1 MWRIERVL
9 INRGMRKSEGVSPPN
24 PAPSGRNR
32 LRPTSTPFGST
43 ERWIF
48 FMDKFQRVVDIVDI
62 DVDIFV
68 DKWSCSD
75 AIFSPYPLPGA
86 YLWKTPLV
94 LWITC

>member
-1 MWRIERVL
+1 
-9 INRGMRKSEGVSPPN
+9 
-24 PAPSGRNR
+24 
-32 LRPTSTPFGST
+32 
-43 ERWIF
+43 
-48 FMDKFQRVVDIVDI
+48 MDKFQRVVDIVDI